1 MYYTHLFLAWLKLFA
16 VRVIPFFK
24 FVSVFCEFSGLQLS
38 LIWPSIPRSALQ
50 RAYKGMIQ
58 KIIASINKLKMKQRG
73 VYFIDFLVYSGSF
86 NI

>member
-1 MYYTHLFLAWLKLFA
+1 M
-16 VRVIPFFK
+16 
-24 FVSVFCEFSGLQLS
+24 FCEFSGLQLS
-38 LIWPSIPRSALQ
+38 LIWPSIPRSAFQ
-50 RAYKGMIQ
+50 QAYKGMIQ

>member
-1 MYYTHLFLAWLKLFA
+1 MLSACCLLAYIVCCLKSN
-16 VRVIPFFK
+16 FFY
-24 FVSVFCEFSGLQLS
+24 FVFVYCKYSSLLLS
-38 LIWPSIPRSALQ
+38 LIWPSIPRSAFQ
-50 RAYKGMIQ
+50 QAYKGMIQ